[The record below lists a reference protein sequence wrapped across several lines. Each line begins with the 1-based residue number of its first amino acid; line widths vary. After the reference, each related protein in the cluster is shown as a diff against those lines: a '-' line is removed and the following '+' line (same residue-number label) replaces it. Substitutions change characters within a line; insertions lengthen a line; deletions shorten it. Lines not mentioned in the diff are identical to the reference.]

1 MSRTVAGIRIPDSK
15 LAQDAENLVREHED
29 DMLFNHSVRTYL
41 FAALAGQRLKLKYDE
56 ELLYTSALFHDLG
69 LTDAFKSETER
80 FEVDGANAAKS
91 FLTARRINLAD
102 ANLVWEAIA
111 LHTTPGITQYMKPV
125 IALTRW
131 GVRTG
136 RRRLR
141 RRRRQL
147 RPSTAASADG
157 VRL

>member
-69 LTDAFKSETER
+69 LTETFKSETER

-91 FLTARRINLAD
+91 FLIHD
-102 ANLVWEAIA
+102 
-111 LHTTPGITQYMKPV
+111 
-125 IALTRW
+125 
-131 GVRTG
+131 
-136 RRRLR
+136 
-141 RRRRQL
+141 
-147 RPSTAASADG
+147 
-157 VRL
+157 